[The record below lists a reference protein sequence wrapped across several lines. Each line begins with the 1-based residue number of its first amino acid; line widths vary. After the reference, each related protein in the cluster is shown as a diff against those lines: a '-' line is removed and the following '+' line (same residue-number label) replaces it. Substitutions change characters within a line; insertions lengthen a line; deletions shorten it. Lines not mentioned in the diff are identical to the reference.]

1 MFISERKKLAEH
13 EDEKEIHAQ
22 TFLGSHNLT
31 LSGLTQNLELCFSSN
46 DTVLFE
52 NCINYVNSLLKN
64 HYSEHPACKKIEQYV
79 DGKATEQR
87 LLHNEKEAILDQ
99 CLRSISSL
107 SNTIEEV
114 IIFSPYFSNQ
124 PEKLVEIIND
134 KVKPNKIKLCIQR
147 KNHNLDPTTVR
158 SFKKLSLYEVRALNS
173 NFPKPFQSN
182 ERRLH
187 SKFIVF
193 RSFDKDLIL
202 IGSPNFTKPALLE
215 TSKDGNFESAMLF
228 ELSSN
233 DLIDNYLK
241 IEPINEKEIIDSQRD
256 QINRN
261 PQPSHSIVITN
272 AYFDDSDV
280 LHVYYSNSKTKKTGR
295 LVGECQNTKDQ
306 IQNKISP
313 SELIELKEGLKS
325 ISISSMPREITEVH
339 FTENDQTVSNLHHVF
354 EPTALRVRTRMDLTD
369 TSTIKKTLDDIED
382 NVIHLLD
389 SFFYTSVK
397 RIDNTKEKKNS
408 EFIPLLGGKI
418 TSVKSSS
425 SLYNYILKG
434 IKLRHSKTKTASS
447 PGQEPSSKK
456 NVVQPEENE
465 LINKVMPKFYSLFMK
480 AVITH
485 PECSIRYEVFLMI
498 FLKIFSP
505 QFEQGKELGIESAR
519 IITQLN
525 EIIKEDQSF
534 SKLSNID
541 RMKIFLLLEV
551 LTKQYHK
558 NLEERYI
565 FDTSNAEILCAFKP
579 VIAPNSETYRV
590 EHRLFD
596 QLEKHSNFMNKINS
610 QAQFDV
616 DEQELDIFKADL
628 KKLSDSI

>member
-1 MFISERKKLAEH
+1 IIFTTFTFDPIFFDAYLLKNLKENNPNATIIVLMDFHQYSGLKDDFTEVTGKEYLLLPIHGNLFHSKIFMFISERKKLAEH

-107 SNTIEEV
+107 SNSIEEV
-114 IIFSPYFSNQ
+114 IIFSPYFSKT
-124 PEKLVEIIND
+124 EKLVEIIND

-147 KNHNLDPTTVR
+147 KNHNLDPTTVS
-158 SFKKLSLYEVRALNS
+158 SFKKLSLYEIRALNS
-173 NFPKPFQSN
+173 DFPKQFQSN

-295 LVGECQNTKDQ
+295 LVGECQNAKDQ
-306 IQNKISP
+306 IQNKIST
-313 SELIELKEGLKS
+313 SELIELKEGIKS

-354 EPTALRVRTRMDLTD
+354 EPTALRVRTLMDLTD
-369 TSTIKKTLDDIED
+369 T
-382 NVIHLLD
+382 
-389 SFFYTSVK
+389 
-397 RIDNTKEKKNS
+397 
-408 EFIPLLGGKI
+408 
-418 TSVKSSS
+418 
-425 SLYNYILKG
+425 
-434 IKLRHSKTKTASS
+434 
-447 PGQEPSSKK
+447 
-456 NVVQPEENE
+456 
-465 LINKVMPKFYSLFMK
+465 
-480 AVITH
+480 
-485 PECSIRYEVFLMI
+485 
-498 FLKIFSP
+498 
-505 QFEQGKELGIESAR
+505 
-519 IITQLN
+519 
-525 EIIKEDQSF
+525 
-534 SKLSNID
+534 
-541 RMKIFLLLEV
+541 
-551 LTKQYHK
+551 
-558 NLEERYI
+558 
-565 FDTSNAEILCAFKP
+565 
-579 VIAPNSETYRV
+579 
-590 EHRLFD
+590 
-596 QLEKHSNFMNKINS
+596 
-610 QAQFDV
+610 
-616 DEQELDIFKADL
+616 
-628 KKLSDSI
+628 